1 MFLNE
6 SHRKMFAFLEEGP
19 AKRDRFDDRF
29 ECEGGGGGG
38 GSQDMVSYTNLLPTY
53 ITGIQTWATEY
64 LSAAMGMMIS
74 PGNFTAYPDLTY
86 AAQNANELAGIAA
99 LALRGSAGADIEA
112 DGKTFLQDLY
122 DGLKLNTNTK
132 IAAFYAKKI
141 EALLEEFDDS
151 VMPIIQHQH
160 IFSFGGSDH
169 NVAEAL
175 ASKMMMAKI
184 NEIAKMFYDDYIV
197 ERQLQHQGMAHA
209 TPYGLQCIRDGEMLR
224 QAGAYAREY
233 AQGSL
238 QDAWDHYNEVQML
251 PIRNLDI
258 AGNAVRTILSTSRSQ
273 TTQYHKPSNL
283 SQIAGV
289 AIAGLSIYSMFS
301 GTSLNPYTKGAGV
314 TAAGAEAGAR
324 AYSEN
329 NMGFDRSN
337 PEMIGQ

>member
-6 SHRKMFAFLEEGP
+6 SHRKLFAFLKEGP
-19 AKRDRFDDRF
+19 ARRERFEDRF
-29 ECEGGGGGG
+29 ECDGGGGGG

-53 ITGIQTWATEY
+53 ITGIQTWATSY
-64 LSAAMGMMIS
+64 LSAAMSMMES
-74 PGNFTAYPDLTY
+74 PGNFTAYPDPTY

-99 LALRGSAGADIEA
+99 LAARGTSGALVEA
-112 DGKTFLQDLY
+112 DGKEYLRNLY
-122 DGLKLNTNTK
+122 DGLLINTNSK

-151 VMPIIQHQH
+151 VMPMIQNQH
-160 IFSFGGSDH
+160 VFSFGGSDH

-175 ASKMMMAKI
+175 AAKLMMAKI

-224 QAGAYAREY
+224 QAGAYEREY
-233 AQGSL
+233 SQGSL
-238 QDAWDHYNEVQML
+238 QDAWDRYNEAQILSV
-251 PIRNLDI
+251 RNLDI
-258 AGNAVRTILSTSRSQ
+258 AGNAVRTILSTSRTQ
-273 TTQYHKPSNL
+273 TTQYHKPSTL

-289 AIAGLSIYSMFS
+289 AMVGLSIYSMFS
-301 GTSLNPYTKGAGV
+301 GTSLNPYMKGV
-314 TAAGAEAGAR
+314 TAAGAEAGAK

-329 NMGFDRSN
+329 NMGFDRQN